1 MHTTRRRFLQSGMAA
16 GAFAAALPF
25 PGISRAQSNE
35 PVKWASLQP
44 GFTVLVT
51 EYIRHHKLD
60 KKNGFTLADPTV
72 YTSVPTYY
80 GDFVAGS
87 YDVCIGSWDTFATR
101 YLAGVPMKYLC
112 SISTAQMI
120 NILAPK
126 TGAKDLLALKG
137 KTLAAPQ
144 STGTYRI
151 VRAVASEFLN
161 FDIEK
166 EMTVQNVTNPAASV
180 ALLRAGSADAALSW
194 EPNITKGIVEDP
206 RLGVIFNAG
215 QTYKEK
221 MGTDL
226 PYFGVAVRNSLI
238 EKDPKIATRV
248 DAVFRDCING
258 ILGDVTAAVA
268 IVGERTGFDPKVLQ
282 DAISS
287 RRLHFH
293 FASMSD
299 AKERK
304 TMTDASQFFAKNK
317 LLPKAVDD
325 GFYAKFT

>member
-1 MHTTRRRFLQSGMAA
+1 MTNATRRQFLHS
-16 GAFAAALPF
+16 AAALGVATALPMVRTPLAF
-25 PGISRAQSNE
+25 AND
-35 PVKWASLQP
+35 PVKWASLTP

-51 EYIRHHKLD
+51 EFIRHHKLD
-60 KKNGFTLADPTV
+60 EKNGFRLADPTV

-101 YLAGVPMKYLC
+101 YLGGVPIKLLC
-112 SISTAQMI
+112 NISTAQMI
-120 NILAPK
+120 NIMAPK
-126 TGAKDLLALKG
+126 TGAKSVQELKG

-151 VRAVASEFLN
+151 VRAVVQEYLN

-194 EPNITKGIVEDP
+194 EPNITRGIVEDP

-215 QTYKEK
+215 QLYKEK
-221 MGTDL
+221 NGHDL
-226 PYFGVAVRNSLI
+226 AYFGVAVRNSLL
-238 EKDPKIATRV
+238 EKNPKAAASING
-248 DAVFRDCING
+248 VFRDCING
-258 ILGDVTAAVA
+258 ILKDVKAAVA
-268 IVGERTGFDPKVLQ
+268 IVGERTGFNPKVLE

-293 FASMSD
+293 FASMQD
-299 AKERK
+299 PAERK
-304 TMTDASQFFAKNK
+304 AMVAASQFFARNK
-317 LLPKAVDD
+317 LLPSVVNE
-325 GFYAKFT
+325 GFFA

>member
-1 MHTTRRRFLQSGMAA
+1 MTSTTRRQLLRSAAAA
-16 GAFAAALPF
+16 GVAAMLPAIRTPRVFA
-25 PGISRAQSNE
+25 ND
-35 PVKWASLQP
+35 PVKWASLTP

-60 KKNGFTLADPTV
+60 ERNGFKLADPTV

-101 YLAGVPMKYLC
+101 YLAGVPIKLLC
-112 SISTAQMI
+112 NISTSQMI

-126 TGAKDLLALKG
+126 NGAKNVTELRG

-151 VRAVASEFLN
+151 VRAVVQEYLK
-161 FDIEK
+161 FDLEK
-166 EMTVQNVTNPAASV
+166 EVTIQNVTNPAASV
-180 ALLRAGSADAALSW
+180 ALLRARSADAALSW
-194 EPNITKGIVEDP
+194 EPNITKGVTEDP
-206 RLGVIFNAG
+206 TLGVILNAG
-215 QTYKEK
+215 QLYKEK
-221 MGTDL
+221 NGHDL
-226 PYFGVAVRNSLI
+226 PYFGVAVRNSLVQ
-238 EKDPKIATRV
+238 KNPKIVAGLNG
-248 DAVFRDCING
+248 VFRDCING
-258 ILGDVTAAVA
+258 ILKDVPSAVA

-293 FASMSD
+293 FSSMQD
-299 AKERK
+299 AGERK
-304 TMTDASQFFAKNK
+304 ALVAASQFFARNK
-317 LLPKAVDD
+317 LLASAVDN
-325 GFYAKFT
+325 GFFA

>member
-1 MHTTRRRFLQSGMAA
+1 MQTTRRRFLQSGIAA
-16 GAFAAALPF
+16 GAFAAAMPF
-25 PGISRAQSNE
+25 PGISRALANE

-51 EYIRHHKLD
+51 EFIRHHKLD
-60 KKNGFTLADPTV
+60 RKNGFTLADPTV

-101 YLAGVPMKYLC
+101 YLGGVPIKYLC

-126 TGAKDLLALKG
+126 TGAKDLVSLKG

-161 FDIEK
+161 IDIEK

-215 QTYKEK
+215 EVYKGK
-221 MGTDL
+221 MGADL
-226 PYFGVAVRNSLI
+226 PYFGVAVRNSLL
-238 EKDPKIATRV
+238 EKDPKAGTRI

-258 ILGDVTAAVA
+258 ILGDVKAAVA
-268 IVGERTGFDPKVLQ
+268 IVGERTGFDPKVLE
-282 DAISS
+282 DAIAS

-317 LLPKAVDD
+317 LLPKSVDD
-325 GFYAKFT
+325 GFYAKFA